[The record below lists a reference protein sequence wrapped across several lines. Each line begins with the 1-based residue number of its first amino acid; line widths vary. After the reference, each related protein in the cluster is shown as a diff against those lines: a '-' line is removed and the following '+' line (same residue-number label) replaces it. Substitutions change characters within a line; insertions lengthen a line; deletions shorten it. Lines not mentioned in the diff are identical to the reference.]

1 MQKIYTTAIV
11 GCGNIAGIYGKSDKG
26 NPLSHAGCFD
36 KNNRTELKALVDIDD
51 QALEGFSKKW
61 KIKKSY
67 LDLDEMLEEINPDIV
82 SICTPPKTHLSI
94 IEKLV
99 KKDVKGIICEKP
111 LSDNI
116 EDARHIARLT
126 KDKPIMAINYFRRWN
141 RSFFEL
147 KKELNKGLIGQINNL
162 TIHYSKGLLSNGSHL
177 VNLLEWFFNSPSEIK
192 IEKTYEVIEND
203 RGINFSM
210 KFPGN
215 IDSVFIHLPN
225 VNYVFIEINIFGSE
239 GRIEITQRG
248 QEINIYTKKKD
259 KNYLIFNKLELFKT
273 IKTDWDNCLQAE
285 INELINTIEGN
296 ASVSCSSED
305 ALSTMEICHSI
316 YRNAKSLD

>member
-1 MQKIYTTAIV
+1 MRKTYTTAIV

-36 KNNRTELKALVDIDD
+36 KNNLTELKALVDIDD
-51 QALEGFSKKW
+51 QALERFSKKW
-61 KIKKSY
+61 KVEKSY

-99 KKDVKGIICEKP
+99 ERKVKGIICEKP
-111 LSDNI
+111 LSDTI
-116 EDARHIARLT
+116 EDARNIARLT

-141 RSFFEL
+141 SSLFEL

-177 VNLLEWFFNSPSEIK
+177 VNLLEWFFNSPTEIK
-192 IEKTYEVIEND
+192 VEKTYKVIEND

-215 IDSVFIHLPN
+215 IDSVFIHLPE

-248 QEINIYTKKKD
+248 QEINIYKKKKD
-259 KNYLIFNKLELFKT
+259 KNYLIFNKLELVKT

-285 INELINTIEGN
+285 INELIDTIEGN
-296 ASVSCSSED
+296 ASVSCSSQD

-316 YRNAKSLD
+316 YGNA